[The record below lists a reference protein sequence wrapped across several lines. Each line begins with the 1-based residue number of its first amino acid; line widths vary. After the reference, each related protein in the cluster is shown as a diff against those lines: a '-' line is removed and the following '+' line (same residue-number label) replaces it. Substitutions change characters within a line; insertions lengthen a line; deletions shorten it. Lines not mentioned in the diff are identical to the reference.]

1 MSFKKGDSLSK
12 LIRSSRPIFPKED
25 IDQLLLDIREV
36 LEEGQFR
43 NGKNVS
49 LFERRVAQ
57 YIGVKN
63 AVAFDSDS
71 SAYETVLRYFAVN
84 DGEVVV
90 CTNSFISV
98 PNSIV
103 FAGGKVVFADIR
115 EETLS
120 MDPESLL
127 QNISANTR
135 GVIVTHIAGFPN
147 PDLKRIMEI
156 CREHG
161 LFLIEDATHA
171 IGATVNGQKAGSFG
185 DAAVFAF
192 TPTKVLTTG
201 EGGMLVTNN
210 AELSEFAKRFS
221 FYGSGVGKT
230 NFVDVGRHMVLPEIS
245 AILGIYQLKRVEE
258 FISRR
263 NKIAEIYNETLD
275 KIVRV
280 HTVKCPVGCRS
291 SYYKY
296 PLILDE
302 KLDKGEFTRLLF
314 QDFGIETGN
323 VFYPPCHLQTV
334 YQKIGVASYGSL
346 LTSDQ
351 VLSRTITLPMHV
363 GLTDEDVDYVLGKVA
378 FLAQKLS

>member
-1 MSFKKGDSLSK
+1 M
-12 LIRSSRPIFPKED
+12 
-25 IDQLLLDIREV
+25 
-36 LEEGQFR
+36 
-43 NGKNVS
+43 
-49 LFERRVAQ
+49 VAQ

-71 SAYETVLRYFAVN
+71 NAYETVLRYFDVN

-98 PNSIV
+98 PNSVV

-115 EETLS
+115 EETIS
-120 MDPESLL
+120 MNPESLL

-245 AILGIYQLKRVEE
+245 AILGISQLKRVEE

-263 NKIAEIYNETLD
+263 NKIADAYNEALD
-275 KIVRV
+275 KIGRMR
-280 HTVKCPVGCRS
+280 TVKCPMGYRS

-323 VFYPPCHLQTV
+323 IFYPPCHLQTV
-334 YQKIGVASYGSL
+334 YRKLGVASYGSL
-346 LTSDQ
+346 LTSEL

-363 GLTDEDVDYVLGKVA
+363 GLTDEDVNYVLDKVA

>member
-1 MSFKKGDSLSK
+1 MSFKKSDNMSK

-25 IDQLLLDIREV
+25 IDQILLDVREV

-49 LFERRVAQ
+49 LFERMVAQ

-71 SAYETVLRYFAVN
+71 NAYETVLRYFDVN

-98 PNSIV
+98 PNSVV

-120 MDPESLL
+120 MNPESLL

-147 PDLKRIMEI
+147 PDLKRIIEI

-161 LFLIEDATHA
+161 LFLIEDTTHA

-201 EGGMLVTNN
+201 EGGMLITNN

-221 FYGSGVGKT
+221 YYGSGVGKT
-230 NFVDVGRHMVLPEIS
+230 NFVDLGRHMVLPEIS

-263 NKIAEIYNETLD
+263 NKIADAYNEALD
-275 KIVRV
+275 KIGTVR
-280 HTVKCPVGCRS
+280 TVKCPMGYRS

-296 PLILDE
+296 PLILNE

-323 VFYPPCHLQTV
+323 IFYPPCHLQTV
-334 YQKIGVASYGSL
+334 YRKLGIASYGSL
-346 LTSDQ
+346 LTSEQ

-363 GLTDEDVDYVLGKVA
+363 GLTDEDVNYVLDKVA